1 MKIPKLFWKE
11 EAKEK
16 AHAPIKN
23 ALLAAGETP
32 TKKHPSK
39 KKTKGKAKIEKV
51 MHEFKEKELHS
62 GSKKS
67 PKVTNRKQAVAIA
80 LSESK
85 KASKKKK

>member
-39 KKTKGKAKIEKV
+39 EKLRAKLK
-51 MHEFKEKELHS
+51 
-62 GSKKS
+62 
-67 PKVTNRKQAVAIA
+67 
-80 LSESK
+80 
-85 KASKKKK
+85 